1 MEDDLQAP
9 EGGDD
14 ICDGAGDTLES
25 NEKPASARGWGSGWP
40 DCQEQ
45 LLRVVDVGGGV
56 RLRVRRE
63 IAPLVE
69 RLCEETIRRGYPL
82 RAGQC
87 WGFACRSIR
96 GSRTPSN
103 HSWGLAVDLNSL
115 KNPMGSRLVT
125 DMPDWMPALWKGH
138 GFRWGGDYRG
148 RKDAMHFEYMGTRE
162 QAEASAGGRG
172 SDRPGKP
179 KVYWAKLR
187 YGQRDSDS
195 VRHLQR
201 ELNKQVNAGLP
212 VTGNYLDQTKA
223 SVAAFQRKQGW
234 SGADADGQIHPG
246 GRETTKRLFGSRY
259 EIVW

>member
-9 EGGDD
+9 EGDEKV
-14 ICDGAGDTLES
+14 CDGAGDTLEAA
-25 NEKPASARGWGSGWP
+25 EKPASARGWGSGWP
-40 DCQEQ
+40 SCQES
-45 LLRVVDVGGGV
+45 LLQVVDVGGGV

-63 IAPLVE
+63 IAPLVD
-69 RLCEETIRRGYPL
+69 RLCEETIRRGYRL

-87 WGFACRSIR
+87 WGFACRPIR

-115 KNPMGSRLVT
+115 TNPMGSRLIT
-125 DMPDWMPALWKGH
+125 DMPNWMPALWKEH

-162 QAEASAGGRG
+162 QALGGG
-172 SDRPGKP
+172 SGKP
-179 KVYWAKLR
+179 AGKPQVYWEKLR

-201 ELNKQVNAGLP
+201 ELNAQVNAGLP
-212 VTGNYLDQTKA
+212 VTGNYLDRTKA
-223 SVAAFQRKQGW
+223 AVAAFQRKQGW
-234 SGADADGQIHPG
+234 SGSDADGLIHPA
-246 GRETTKRLFGSRY
+246 GRETTKRLFGTRY
-259 EIVW
+259 DIRW